1 MKRNQI
7 IVLLIVTAGVIAW
20 ALFRPERLF
29 VNAKVNE
36 SLPSTTSNAARLNC
50 GSGFLGVSL
59 ATHLTQAGYSVVV
72 LSRNPPAV
80 SGPWPFSTSRPRTRR

>member
-7 IVLLIVTAGVIAW
+7 IVLLIVAAGVIGW

-36 SLPSTTSNAARLNC
+36 SLPSTA
-50 GSGFLGVSL
+50 
-59 ATHLTQAGYSVVV
+59 
-72 LSRNPPAV
+72 
-80 SGPWPFSTSRPRTRR
+80 